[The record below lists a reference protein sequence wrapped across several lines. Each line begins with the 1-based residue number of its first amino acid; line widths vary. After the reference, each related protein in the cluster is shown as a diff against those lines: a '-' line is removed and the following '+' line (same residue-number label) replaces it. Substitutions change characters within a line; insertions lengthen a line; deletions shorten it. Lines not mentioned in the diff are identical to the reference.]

1 MKLET
6 NLSNRAGMLYV
17 APLLDVVLLML
28 VFFLLGSSMVLKSGY
43 AVTVPYSDSSLP
55 SVDRSHVITLAAS
68 GASTIFFNEDRV
80 TMEELD
86 KRLAEGVAD
95 IRQIILRAD
104 RAAPFGAVAEVS
116 NLVLSHGYDLAYAT
130 TPDFES

>member
-43 AVTVPYSDSSLP
+43 AVTVPYSESSLP
-55 SVDRSHVITLAAS
+55 SVERSHVITLAAS
-68 GASTIFFNEDRV
+68 GSSTIFFNEDRV

-86 KRLAEGVAD
+86 LRLADGAAD

>member
-6 NLSNRAGMLYV
+6 NLSNRAGMLYI
-17 APLLDVVLLML
+17 APLMDVVLLLL
-28 VFFLLGSSMVLKSGY
+28 VFFLLSSSMILKSGF
-43 AVTVPYSDSSLP
+43 AVTVPYSSSSLP
-55 SVDRSHVITLAAS
+55 SAERSHIITLAAS

-80 TMEELD
+80 TVEELET
-86 KRLAEGVAD
+86 RLREGSAD

-116 NLVLSHGYDLAYAT
+116 NLVLRYGYDLAYAT
-130 TPDFES
+130 TPDYES